1 MARNAGLGAETGAS
15 PSVVPPRAGL
25 VLTTLILV
33 AGVANLPLAVANV
46 ALPAIGIAFN
56 ASQTQLNLVA
66 VGYSL
71 GLAVSVL
78 WFGAVG
84 DRYGRKQMMLVGVL
98 VTVVASLVAAWSPTI
113 QVLIGARIVGGLGAG
128 MAYPTT
134 LSLITAL
141 WRSGPARTKPI
152 ALWSAVGGSISV
164 LGGLVAGLL
173 LSVAW
178 WGSVSCARCR
188 WRWRRFRW
196 R

>member
-1 MARNAGLGAETGAS
+1 MARNAGLGAEAGAS

-56 ASQTQLNLVA
+56 ASQTQLDLVA

-84 DRYGRKQMMLVGVL
+84 DRYGRKQMMLIGML
-98 VTVVASLVAAWSPTI
+98 LAVAA
-113 QVLIGARIVGGLGAG
+113 
-128 MAYPTT
+128 
-134 LSLITAL
+134 
-141 WRSGPARTKPI
+141 
-152 ALWSAVGGSISV
+152 
-164 LGGLVAGLL
+164 
-173 LSVAW
+173 
-178 WGSVSCARCR
+178 
-188 WRWRRFRW
+188 
-196 R
+196 